1 MDRSE
6 YTCYP
11 LEREILLQAGI
22 SAKVEFSYEKS
33 VNGESFTVFYL
44 YISEELVKN
53 SKRRAKLLIIIPFIV
68 FFVIQAIEAEMQIQT
83 EYYKEYYSTL
93 IIETVAG
100 AKLLSTMTFIPLLI
114 KYKLYSMSPVIL
126 ASIAEIVG
134 WYLTM

>member
-1 MDRSE
+1 
-6 YTCYP
+6 
-11 LEREILLQAGI
+11 
-22 SAKVEFSYEKS
+22 
-33 VNGESFTVFYL
+33 
-44 YISEELVKN
+44 
-53 SKRRAKLLIIIPFIV
+53 
-68 FFVIQAIEAEMQIQT
+68 MQIQT

-100 AKLLSTMTFIPLLI
+100 AKLLSTMTFIPLMI